1 MLTYLFLLFANFF
14 FVFLYFLVRCNSLVR
29 GFRIFFVSFFTQ
41 HSAIFSFVTICYS
54 HDHLCIC
61 LCSLHCLK
69 MVWEVIMLFDRRS
82 PIFFS
87 MHNSNSVKL
96 ACLVL
101 KPFSLLG
108 TMMFSKN
115 RKLYLYIATLLSSLS
130 ELFNLPKDAR
140 DATVSVQMC

>member
-1 MLTYLFLLFANFF
+1 
-14 FVFLYFLVRCNSLVR
+14 
-29 GFRIFFVSFFTQ
+29 
-41 HSAIFSFVTICYS
+41 
-54 HDHLCIC
+54 
-61 LCSLHCLK
+61 
-69 MVWEVIMLFDRRS
+69 MLFDRRS

-96 ACLVL
+96 ACHVL

-130 ELFNLPKDAR
+130 ELFNLRKDAR